1 MGIDFDYEVS
11 ETTPDLQKAEGYLE
25 CEKVIVNNVKN
36 HVIMGS
42 DDKVI
47 TIYPEKL
54 STYFKDRIKIS
65 QNTSDCTNYRYVE
78 GFINT
83 LIKMPYWRRWIKTI
97 DM

>member
-11 ETTPDLQKAEGYLE
+11 EMTPDLQQAEGYLE
-25 CEKVIVNNVKN
+25 CEKIIVNNVRK
-36 HVIMGS
+36 HDTRGL

-47 TIYPEKL
+47 TNYLEKL
-54 STYFKDRIKIS
+54 STYFKDRIKTL

-83 LIKMPYWRRWIKTI
+83 LIKMPYWRSWIKTI

>member
-11 ETTPDLQKAEGYLE
+11 EMTPHLQQAEGYLE
-25 CEKVIVNNVKN
+25 CEKVIVNNVRN
-36 HVIMGS
+36 HVIKGF

-47 TIYPEKL
+47 TNYLEKL
-54 STYFKDRIKIS
+54 STYYKHRIKTS

-83 LIKMPYWRRWIKTI
+83 LLKIPYWRSWIKTI